1 MNLRNHDRVG
11 GLGAMKPV
19 SLAPDARLGEAALAL
34 PLLGTAVALYALFF
48 VYLKGGLG
56 FDFLRSDVLNYWE
69 YSLTLT
75 TPYSTWWVPG
85 YPVMIALVRAATFD
99 VLPPIAVMMSITGTF
114 YLIGVAVFYRL
125 SNELAIT
132 SPRELTLLF
141 AAYPFVGLTYRV
153 YPLADGV
160 AIGLLLLCLL
170 YYWRERWVACS
181 VFFGLMILTHKATW
195 FFALPLL
202 VFALVKHRQARVP
215 LLLATVPLLT
225 LIALGAV
232 HHKDILWMMRW
243 STQNLLTSRSSL
255 PVFDGIVGSLMTGG
269 LAKGVK
275 GLLALCVFLLAAVS
289 VVPCYRRRFWI
300 GVSIG
305 LGLIMM
311 GVIVNQ
317 VEIWAL
323 VRFSSVLLLPL
334 GYLLLTRNSGF
345 SRRWGG
351 LTATRFRILFVGAI
365 ACNAAFG
372 YYMARRFFAP

>member
-1 MNLRNHDRVG
+1 
-11 GLGAMKPV
+11 MKPPA
-19 SLAPDARLGEAALAL
+19 LAPDARLGEQASAL

-56 FDFLRSDVLNYWE
+56 FDLFRSDVLSYWK

-75 TPYSTWWVPG
+75 NPYSTWWVPG
-85 YPVMIALVRAATFD
+85 YPAMIALVRAATFD
-99 VLPPIAVMMSITGTF
+99 MLPPIAVMMSINGTF

-125 SNELAIT
+125 SNEVAIT
-132 SPRELTLLF
+132 SPRELSLLF
-141 AAYPFVGLTYRV
+141 AAYPFVGLTGRV
-153 YPLADGV
+153 YPGADGV

-170 YYWRERWVACS
+170 YYRRERWAPCS
-181 VFFGLMILTHKATW
+181 VFFGLMILTHKAIW
-195 FFALPLL
+195 FFALPLFI
-202 VFALVKHRQARVP
+202 FAVVKHRQSRLP

-225 LIALGAV
+225 LILMGAV
-232 HHKDILWMMRW
+232 YHKDILWMVRV
-243 STQNLLTSRSSL
+243 SKEIHFTSQSSL

-275 GLLALCVFLLAAVS
+275 GLVALGVFLLAAVS

-300 GVSIG
+300 GVSIA

-311 GVIVNQ
+311 GVILNQ

-345 SRRWGG
+345 SCRWGG
-351 LTATRFRILFVGAI
+351 LTATRFRILFAGAI
-365 ACNAAFG
+365 ASNAAFA
-372 YYMARRFFAP
+372 YYMARIFFAP

>member
-1 MNLRNHDRVG
+1 MEPPSLGPDA
-11 GLGAMKPV
+11 GLGEP
-19 SLAPDARLGEAALAL
+19 APAL

-48 VYLKGGLG
+48 VYLRGGLG
-56 FDFLRSDVLNYWE
+56 FDLLRSDVLSYWNWS

-75 TPYSTWWVPG
+75 PPYSTWSVPG
-85 YPVMIALVRAATFD
+85 YPAMIALVRAATFD
-99 VLPPIAVMMSITGTF
+99 MLPPMAVMTSITATF
-114 YLIGVAVFYRL
+114 YVIGVTVLGRL
-125 SNELAIT
+125 SNEAGIT
-132 SPRELTLLF
+132 SPRELSLLF

-170 YYWRERWVACS
+170 YYWRERWVPCS

-202 VFALVKHRQARVP
+202 VVAVVQHRRSRVP
-215 LLLATVPLLT
+215 LLLATVPLLA
-225 LIALGAV
+225 LIAVGAV
-232 HHKDILWMMRW
+232 HHKDILWMLGELHVRERW
-243 STQNLLTSRSSL
+243 STNNLLTSQSSL
-255 PVFDGIVGSLMTGG
+255 PVFDGIVGSLTAGV

-300 GVSIG
+300 GESIA
-305 LGLIMM
+305 LALIMM
-311 GVIVNQ
+311 GVVLRQ
-317 VEIWAL
+317 YEIWSL
-323 VRFSSVLLLPL
+323 VRFSGVLLLPL
-334 GYLLLTRNSGF
+334 GYLLLTRNSAF

-365 ACNAAFG
+365 ACNVAFG
-372 YYMARRFFAP
+372 YYVARMFFTP